1 MTIQE
6 AIEARHSV
14 RAYKEEPLTQD
25 VVKVLEEKIAE
36 LNRKGNLHMQLILN
50 EPKAF
55 QGTLAKY
62 GKFRGVSNYIVVAGK
77 KADDMDE
84 RVGYYGEHLVLFAL
98 TLGLN
103 TCWVGLS
110 YSKVPGTY
118 VLELAEKIDSLLNHA
133 LTEDEN
139 LLLRQTLG
147 MGCKQRSIKDLARQM
162 GTTQKAVQQQ
172 LVEIVEKL
180 RHHDDSIQ
188 LWKYLN
194 R

>member
-1 MTIQE
+1 MP
-6 AIEARHSV
+6 
-14 RAYKEEPLTQD
+14 KERYMD
-25 VVKVLEEKIAE
+25 VAE
-36 LNRKGNLHMQLILN
+36 LHDEENLLVQMQDRWENYGSLDGIADTHD
-50 EPKAF
+50 PF
-55 QGTLAKY
+55 DLA
-62 GKFRGVSNYIVVAGK
+62 GAPRF
-77 KADDMDE
+77 
-84 RVGYYGEHLVLFAL
+84 
-98 TLGLN
+98 
-103 TCWVGLS
+103 
-110 YSKVPGTY
+110 
-118 VLELAEKIDSLLNHA
+118 ELAEKIDNLLNHA

-147 MGCKQRSIKDLARQM
+147 MGCKQRSVKDLAQQM